1 MNSIRRKLL
10 VVLIAAMTGFLL
22 IGAWAT
28 YAAAREEADAM
39 FDYHLEQIA
48 RALASRDFGSPA
60 GALAAD
66 ERFDFVVRVRTRDG
80 LFLFPADAAR
90 DIPEAVRPGLSTVR
104 APSGAWR
111 LFALPGH
118 GQTIEVAQPT
128 AVRARLAAAAALR
141 TVSPFLLLLPLVIA
155 LVFFTVARELRP
167 LVGLAGAVAGRTP
180 EALDPIPATGV
191 PAEVRPL
198 VDALND
204 LLARLRAALDAQR
217 EFVADAAHE
226 LRTPLAALQLQAGMI
241 ERSTDAGE
249 RLAAVAELKAGVARA
264 AHTVSQLLTL
274 ARNEP
279 GAHGRP
285 FVPVPLGE
293 PLRQGVAAHAVLAD
307 ARRIDLGA
315 TTLDPAATVS
325 GDPEALGSLVDNLLA
340 NAIAHAPAGGRVDVA
355 CGLDAGRPWLA
366 VADNGPGIPADER
379 ERVFDRF
386 YRRSGAAPGGT
397 GLGLAI
403 VGSIARRHGA
413 AVALADTPGGGL
425 TVRVTF
431 PPESA
436 SP

>member
-1 MNSIRRKLL
+1 MKSIRRKLL
-10 VVLIAAMTGFLL
+10 VVLVAVMTGFLL

-48 RALASRDFGSPA
+48 RALASRDFGGPA

-66 ERFDFVVRVRTRDG
+66 ERFDFVVRIWTRDG
-80 LFLFPADAAR
+80 LFLFPPDAAR
-90 DIPEAVRPGLSTVR
+90 DFPDVVLPGLSTVR
-104 APSGAWR
+104 TASGQWR
-111 LFALPGH
+111 IFALQGR
-118 GQTIEVAQPT
+118 GQTIAVAQPT

-141 TVSPFLLLLPLVIA
+141 TISPFLLLLPLVIA
-155 LVFFTVARELRP
+155 LIFLTVARELRP
-167 LVGLAGAVAGRTP
+167 LVGLARAVGGRSA
-180 EALDPIPATGV
+180 EALEPIPATDV

-204 LLARLRAALDAQR
+204 LLARLRGALDAQR
-217 EFVADAAHE
+217 DFVADAAHE
-226 LRTPLAALQLQAGMI
+226 LRTPLAALQLQAGLI

-264 AHTVSQLLTL
+264 AHTVRQLLTL

-279 GAHGRP
+279 GAPGRP
-285 FVPVPLGE
+285 PELLALSE
-293 PLRQGVAAHAVLAD
+293 LLRQGVAAHAVLAE
-307 ARRIDLGA
+307 ARQIDLGA
-315 TTLDPAATVS
+315 TSLDPAASVS
-325 GDPEALGSLVDNLLA
+325 GDPEALGTLVDNLLA

-355 CGLDAGRPWLA
+355 CGIDDGHPWLT

-386 YRRSGAAPGGT
+386 YRRSGAAPGGS

-403 VGSIARRHGA
+403 VGSIARRHA
-413 AVALADTPGGGL
+413 AGVALADTPGGGL

-431 PPESA
+431 PQKSA